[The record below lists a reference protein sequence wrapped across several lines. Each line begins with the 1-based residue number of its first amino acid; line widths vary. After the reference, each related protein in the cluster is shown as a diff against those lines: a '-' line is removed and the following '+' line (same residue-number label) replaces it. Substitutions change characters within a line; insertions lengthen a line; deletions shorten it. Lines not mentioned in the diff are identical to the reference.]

1 MPCYPFHPAIEMHSL
16 ATHSHRGA
24 PVQRAPICRGAL
36 AGVPTNSKTAK
47 VLEFIL
53 ALDFSFDGSA
63 MTFGA
68 IGAAATHTVTRC
80 VACHDVVSS
89 DMHAYLLLGIF
100 DCTKR
105 CGSAV
110 LNFSD
115 PLRDPSFRSKA
126 VVAGSLMVATVSKMG
141 VTISDSWLYFEQWEH
156 KGAQIILQ
164 VCLLYA

>member
-1 MPCYPFHPAIEMHSL
+1 M
-16 ATHSHRGA
+16 
-24 PVQRAPICRGAL
+24 
-36 AGVPTNSKTAK
+36 
-47 VLEFIL
+47 
-53 ALDFSFDGSA
+53 
-63 MTFGA
+63 
-68 IGAAATHTVTRC
+68 
-80 VACHDVVSS
+80 
-89 DMHAYLLLGIF
+89 
-100 DCTKR
+100 
-105 CGSAV
+105 